1 MQVVKI
7 RERRK
12 GEVGEDRKAKGRG
25 GRGEEEKKRQ
35 KEKAINSFLNFSQG

>member
-12 GEVGEDRKAKGRG
+12 GEVGEDRKAKGIG
-25 GRGEEEKKRQ
+25 GRVEEEKKER
-35 KEKAINSFLNFSQG
+35 ERESY